1 MIEPIMYSGIGF
13 LFAALIGLVVMPRI
27 HDRAVR
33 LTMRRLEAAIPLS
46 MAEIQA
52 DKDLLRAEF
61 AMSTRRLEISVEQ
74 FRNKTT
80 GQLAELGKKGDAINQ
95 LKIERDAQKVE
106 IIAFNSQL
114 ELLKQQLTSA
124 GKQVGAE
131 VSTISLV
138 PKDWPTAG
146 LAKAPMNSLQST
158 LNDQLYDDGVV
169 SLLPKEVRP
178 VEEARSGEPV
188 CDPATGCVSSDQRSR
203 MPRGGYDFSAGLRA
217 LEPSMH
223 VSDRPFD
230 FKNDQFAGERLSV
243 GGRIFRRL
251 AHLFIA
257 ALIGISAMFAWQS
270 YGDKAKELIG
280 TWTSSLGG
288 FLPVPTTKSLVDV
301 PARQPSS
308 IPANQVSAQDAAIPQ
323 SVPVTQGLKSTA
335 AVTSPEAAQQH
346 AKTVERNIPTEH
358 PNTEQPAVKREQIAP
373 NIATPQVVERNITQK
388 TSSAPQMKLTPVP
401 ETRPTTIEGWTLRE
415 ISNGTAVLEGPNG
428 IWRATRGDTLPGV
441 GRIDFI
447 VRWGNRW
454 IVATSRGLIS
464 TP

>member
-1 MIEPIMYSGIGF
+1 
-13 LFAALIGLVVMPRI
+13 
-27 HDRAVR
+27 
-33 LTMRRLEAAIPLS
+33 
-46 MAEIQA
+46 
-52 DKDLLRAEF
+52 
-61 AMSTRRLEISVEQ
+61 MSTRRLEISVEQ

-124 GKQVGAE
+124 GKQVGAAE
-131 VSTISLV
+131 GSIRTQFSLV

-188 CDPATGCVSSDQRSR
+188 RDPATGRVSSDQRSR

-223 VSDRPFD
+223 VSARPFD

-251 AHLFIA
+251 ARLFIA
-257 ALIGISAMFAWQS
+257 VLIGISAMFAWQS

-288 FLPVPTTKSLVDV
+288 FHPS
-301 PARQPSS
+301 RRRSPSS
-308 IPANQVSAQDAAIPQ
+308 TFQPGDRALFLPTKCPQ
-323 SVPVTQGLKSTA
+323 KMRQFRKQCPS
-335 AVTSPEAAQQH
+335 
-346 AKTVERNIPTEH
+346 
-358 PNTEQPAVKREQIAP
+358 
-373 NIATPQVVERNITQK
+373 
-388 TSSAPQMKLTPVP
+388 
-401 ETRPTTIEGWTLRE
+401 LR
-415 ISNGTAVLEGPNG
+415 
-428 IWRATRGDTLPGV
+428 D
-441 GRIDFI
+441 
-447 VRWGNRW
+447 
-454 IVATSRGLIS
+454 
-464 TP
+464 

>member
-1 MIEPIMYSGIGF
+1 
-13 LFAALIGLVVMPRI
+13 
-27 HDRAVR
+27 
-33 LTMRRLEAAIPLS
+33 MRRLEAAIPLS

-61 AMSTRRLEISVEQ
+61 AMSTRRSEISVEQ

-95 LKIERDAQKVE
+95 LKIERDAQSVE
-106 IIAFNSQL
+106 SIAFNSQL

-124 GKQVGAE
+124 GKQVGPE

-158 LNDQLYDDGVV
+158 LETT
-169 SLLPKEVRP
+169 SFM
-178 VEEARSGEPV
+178 
-188 CDPATGCVSSDQRSR
+188 TMVSSPFCRRRYGQWKKLGLASR
-203 MPRGGYDFSAGLRA
+203 CAIQLPDAFHPINAVGCLGGYDFSAGLRA

-257 ALIGISAMFAWQS
+257 VLIGISAMFAWQS

-280 TWTSSLGG
+280 TWTPSLGG
-288 FLPVPTTKSLVDV
+288 FLPVPTTKSSLMFQ
-301 PARQPSS
+301 R
-308 IPANQVSAQDAAIPQ
+308 
-323 SVPVTQGLKSTA
+323 
-335 AVTSPEAAQQH
+335 
-346 AKTVERNIPTEH
+346 
-358 PNTEQPAVKREQIAP
+358 
-373 NIATPQVVERNITQK
+373 
-388 TSSAPQMKLTPVP
+388 
-401 ETRPTTIEGWTLRE
+401 
-415 ISNGTAVLEGPNG
+415 
-428 IWRATRGDTLPGV
+428 
-441 GRIDFI
+441 
-447 VRWGNRW
+447 
-454 IVATSRGLIS
+454 
-464 TP
+464 